1 MAKRKGNH
9 SCGIDYIDGYSIK
22 LASPIIEDV
31 LLHLVNLSITSST
44 FPSVWKI
51 NKVSPHYK
59 KGDRM
64 LGENWRPV
72 TDIVF
77 VSKLVEAAVYNQVE
91 EYFSSNNLWHQNHH
105 GFRANHSTVTAIN
118 QIYDLW
124 IKAAEKKKLTA
135 ALLLD
140 LTAAFDVVDHEILLN
155 KIHLYNFAPT
165 ALNWFQSYLYGRLQ
179 IVKIE
184 SRLSDPRLIGE
195 QGVPQGSLLG
205 PLLFLIFY
213 NDFPD
218 IRLEGSSILYAD
230 DDTDNIEDSD
240 PTTLQNKIQREADI
254 STSWVRDNKMV
265 CSGSKTKL
273 MVVGTKELRQSKLV
287 KNNTQLEIIVDGCIV
302 TESESE
308 RLLGMIMNNTMTWHH
323 HLYGNKEHSG
333 LIDKLSQRAGIIQK
347 LSKIMPKKRLKTIA
361 EGIFFSILNYGIEV
375 YGNTWGIRT
384 YDENMRRSTAFTK
397 EDSRRLQILVNKVLR
412 SLTGLDRDTPTKEL
426 HIKSNQLSVNQRCA
440 FFSILLV
447 HKVLQHKQPEYHYD
461 QFVLNQDYRRNENNV
476 VSRTHY
482 SLSISRCSFSIVVVN
497 CITFYP
503 STFLA

>member
-22 LASPIIEDV
+22 LAAPIIEDV

-155 KIHLYNFAPT
+155 KLHLYNFAPT

-195 QGVPQGSLLG
+195 QG
-205 PLLFLIFY
+205 
-213 NDFPD
+213 
-218 IRLEGSSILYAD
+218 
-230 DDTDNIEDSD
+230 
-240 PTTLQNKIQREADI
+240 
-254 STSWVRDNKMV
+254 
-265 CSGSKTKL
+265 C
-273 MVVGTKELRQSKLV
+273 
-287 KNNTQLEIIVDGCIV
+287 
-302 TESESE
+302 
-308 RLLGMIMNNTMTWHH
+308 
-323 HLYGNKEHSG
+323 
-333 LIDKLSQRAGIIQK
+333 
-347 LSKIMPKKRLKTIA
+347 
-361 EGIFFSILNYGIEV
+361 
-375 YGNTWGIRT
+375 
-384 YDENMRRSTAFTK
+384 
-397 EDSRRLQILVNKVLR
+397 
-412 SLTGLDRDTPTKEL
+412 
-426 HIKSNQLSVNQRCA
+426 
-440 FFSILLV
+440 
-447 HKVLQHKQPEYHYD
+447 
-461 QFVLNQDYRRNENNV
+461 
-476 VSRTHY
+476 
-482 SLSISRCSFSIVVVN
+482 
-497 CITFYP
+497 
-503 STFLA
+503 